1 MNKKC
6 VVLQKPINSTALIL
20 RVARSFP
27 CLDGILGDWNPQ
39 QFDADVF
46 ASMMGRW
53 SSVERMAGLFVLCV
67 WNPGYAE
74 DQGWKFDLFDFVGA
88 ADSSNKAALQAW
100 MDNPIWP

>member
-1 MNKKC
+1 M
-6 VVLQKPINSTALIL
+6 T
-20 RVARSFP
+20 
-27 CLDGILGDWNPQ
+27 
-39 QFDADVF
+39 
-46 ASMMGRW
+46 
-53 SSVERMAGLFVLCV
+53 GLFVLCV